1 MRWAGRGKSKVE
13 QQVQKR
19 LLEEVLVNRETQHL
33 LRDFGAK
40 DKVRTPG
47 FYFLVVLDLDSY
59 FSETDSPSCRLR
71 VGFL

>member
-33 LRDFGAK
+33 LRDF
-40 DKVRTPG
+40 
-47 FYFLVVLDLDSY
+47 VLDLDSY